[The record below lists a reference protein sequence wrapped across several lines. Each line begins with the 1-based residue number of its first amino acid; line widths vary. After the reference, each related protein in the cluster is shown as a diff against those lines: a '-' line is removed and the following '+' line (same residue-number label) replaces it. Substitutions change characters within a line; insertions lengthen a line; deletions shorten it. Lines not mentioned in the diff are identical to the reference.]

1 MQTTNNI
8 STSDLKVGTIFII
21 TFVDGYT
28 STNRLCPD
36 VQEMRLITSR
46 GHVVLASTYDK
57 RVDGIC
63 TTPMCR

>member
-21 TFVDGYT
+21 TFVDA

-46 GHVVLASTYDK
+46 GHVVLASGWNMQYTYM
-57 RVDGIC
+57 
-63 TTPMCR
+63 PLS